1 MDVVLME
8 KAPELVRMV
17 AEAVKNYG
25 VDGVTMDPFYSV
37 TGAFCDSYY
46 TRLYSDLEDEINAVI
61 DFATEW
67 DIDPSEWELD
77 TPENRYKFAV
87 QYLAIDFDDPEE
99 GTESYCDSII
109 NSLAA

>member
-1 MDVVLME
+1 ME

-25 VDGVTMDPFYSV
+25 VEGVTMDPFYTV
-37 TGAFCDSYY
+37 TGAFSDSYY
-46 TRLYSDLEDEINAVI
+46 TRLYRDMEAEIDAVVE
-61 DFATEW
+61 FASKW

-87 QYLAIDFDDPEE
+87 QYLAIDFEAPDE
-99 GTESYCDSII
+99 GLEAYCDSILE
-109 NSLAA
+109 SLAA